1 MENKVLKY
9 KEEFEKI
16 KEDSTINNDK
26 KAVKYAELMTKLEQD
41 FNISMLQEFNS
52 SVPTD
57 VINLYQEISLAR
69 EI

>member
-52 SVPTD
+52 SVPAD

>member
-41 FNISMLQEFNS
+41 FNISILQECNS
-52 SVPTD
+52 SVPAD

>member
-16 KEDSTINNDK
+16 NEDSTINNDK

-52 SVPTD
+52 SVPAD

>member
-26 KAVKYAELMTKLEQD
+26 KALKYAELMTKLEQD

-52 SVPTD
+52 SVPAD